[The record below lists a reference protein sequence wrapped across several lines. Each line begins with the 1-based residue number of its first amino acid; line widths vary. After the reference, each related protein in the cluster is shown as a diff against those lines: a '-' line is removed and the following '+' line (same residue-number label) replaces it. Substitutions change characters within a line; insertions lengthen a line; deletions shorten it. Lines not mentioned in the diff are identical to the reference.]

1 MYDSDTKPM
10 GNLIQVLFTM
20 ALCIILFTVFCS
32 IVASAYSQVTP
43 NDNGD
48 GCGLPLGSADSDTS
62 TTIYIQNTNN
72 QIVLTGDY
80 SGTFNM
86 DDNLFCISDKQAIYV
101 HNGSLHYFNGV
112 ADTVVS
118 TITLQIAQGHF
129 NGSEFNWLYYPSEN
143 GEYRAYPDS
152 IQFVNDTL
160 IAMGVHGNDVII
172 SADNRISND
181 NIDSDVT
188 VIVNR
193 THAGVN
199 SIVYGWKE

>member
-1 MYDSDTKPM
+1 MYGSDTKPM
-10 GNLIQVLFTM
+10 SNMVQIIFTM
-20 ALCIILFTVFCS
+20 VLCIILFMVFCS

-48 GCGLPLGSADSDTS
+48 GYGLPLGSADSDTA
-62 TTIYIQNTNN
+62 TTIHIQNVND

-112 ADTVVS
+112 GDTVVS
-118 TITLQIAQGHF
+118 TITLQISQGHF
-129 NGSEFNWLYYPSEN
+129 NGSEFKWLYYPSEN

-152 IQFVNDTL
+152 VQFVSNTL
-160 IAMGVHGNDVII
+160 IAMGVHGNNVII
-172 SADNRISND
+172 SADNKVSND

-188 VIVNR
+188 VTVNR
-193 THAGVN
+193 TNDGVD
-199 SIVYGWKE
+199 SVVYGWKE